1 MRAHHPHIV
10 HRPILNRPIL
20 NISDNENVPTN
31 VSTTSKNVTY
41 QGENVTYKSENVT
54 SITKNVTSN
63 VTSYEDLN
71 KNEMKIL
78 AILMENE
85 QLNREEIADRMSKT
99 VRTVQRALNSLR
111 DKGYIQRIGAKRYLY
126 MGGC

>member
-1 MRAHHPHIV
+1 MINSSDIIV
-10 HRPILNRPIL
+10 SG
-20 NISDNENVPTN
+20 SDTENA
-31 VSTTSKNVTY
+31 TSNT
-41 QGENVTYKSENVT
+41 E
-54 SITKNVTSN
+54 NVTSN

-99 VRTVQRALNSLR
+99 VRTDQRALNSLR